1 MKNLIKVPWPSVI
14 TKTFKTISKYK
25 EGSLLSVF
33 LYLVLQVKNILA
45 KLIIWGYDLYLL
57 FCLYKIKKTSK
68 LSTYLAKISLG
79 LEIETSGL
87 HTLSIPHSWR
97 NATWNKMLLLRY
109 LRKTL
114 IDILFLATQMLF
126 LVKSR
131 FTRFRAYKGRKHLF
145 FQLCVLVE
153 LLP

>member
-1 MKNLIKVPWPSVI
+1 M
-14 TKTFKTISKYK
+14 
-25 EGSLLSVF
+25 
-33 LYLVLQVKNILA
+33 KNILA

-109 LRKTL
+109 LRKIL

-131 FTRFRAYKGRKHLF
+131 FTRAYKSRKYLF
-145 FQLCVLVE
+145 FSTLCTCWAPALILFVKSRINLQCNWVLVFRGRAIAE
-153 LLP
+153 KD